1 MMKRIP
7 SLIEINRDDQGVNM
21 RPNCAMWMTWVVLV
35 KVPSPPLIS
44 FHKSC
49 AKAVRSVIT
58 TASARDHDVVGQT
71 CQKQHTQK
79 FPPLLETKIL
89 FQRPCGNRCGIS
101 SWHPSFI
108 RDRASGKI
116 PRWSSWGKDVPDM
129 LIFKKKNILFHGL
142 FSACSVGSVEKILKR
157 VETQLKCWIRNWHYS
172 RQTSDQYAQ
181 LNMLLFKWHYDIK
194 IYYD

>member
-1 MMKRIP
+1 MASLWVEAIGLSEIFEPKWRDRVSPSFWHFEGLPVTLARYRHMMKRIP

-79 FPPLLETKIL
+79 FPPLLETKFFSNGRVVIAAE
-89 FQRPCGNRCGIS
+89 FPAD
-101 SWHPSFI
+101 I
-108 RDRASGKI
+108 RLSLEIGRVAKYLVG
-116 PRWSSWGKDVPDM
+116 PPEARTY
-129 LIFKKKNILFHGL
+129 LI
-142 FSACSVGSVEKILKR
+142 C
-157 VETQLKCWIRNWHYS
+157 
-172 RQTSDQYAQ
+172 
-181 LNMLLFKWHYDIK
+181 
-194 IYYD
+194 

>member
-1 MMKRIP
+1 MASLWVEAIGLSEIFEPKWRDRVSPSFWHFEGLPVTLARYRHMMKRIP

-89 FQRPCGNRCGIS
+89 FQRPCGNRCQIS

-129 LIFKKKNILFHGL
+129 LIFKKKNILFHG
-142 FSACSVGSVEKILKR
+142 F
-157 VETQLKCWIRNWHYS
+157 
-172 RQTSDQYAQ
+172 
-181 LNMLLFKWHYDIK
+181 
-194 IYYD
+194 